1 MPERY
6 IVNSRV
12 FLCLTFLL
20 LVFPGGW
27 VVSVPYAKIH
37 KQFDVVV
44 NIRSIL
50 LLFLFNKC
58 GINSGL
64 TLRVRNENLIL
75 LFLNQNI
82 CCRYSKEPSQ

>member
-6 IVNSRV
+6 SVNSRV

-27 VVSVPYAKIH
+27 VVSVPYVKIH

-44 NIRSIL
+44 
-50 LLFLFNKC
+50 K
-58 GINSGL
+58 GPV
-64 TLRVRNENLIL
+64 TLRRLAPTYADV
-75 LFLNQNI
+75 
-82 CCRYSKEPSQ
+82 